1 MNKLLKIMSFILI
14 SLISVFTLA
23 GCPRQILNNN
33 TEFKSGNM
41 TINLEEGYKFV
52 DIKIGFDTRKNFNDL
67 KNVYVYTLTKKRK
80 TSEKPETYK
89 LDMVYSDGQGALSLP
104 KNITINEN

>member
-1 MNKLLKIMSFILI
+1 MNKFLKIISII
-14 SLISVFTLA
+14 SLISVFTLT
-23 GCPRQILNNN
+23 GCNERISENV
-33 TEFKSGNM
+33 TEVNSGNM
-41 TINLEEGYKFV
+41 TINIEEGYKFV

-89 LDMVYSDGQGALSLP
+89 LDIVYSDGQGALSLP
-104 KNITINEN
+104 KHITIIEN